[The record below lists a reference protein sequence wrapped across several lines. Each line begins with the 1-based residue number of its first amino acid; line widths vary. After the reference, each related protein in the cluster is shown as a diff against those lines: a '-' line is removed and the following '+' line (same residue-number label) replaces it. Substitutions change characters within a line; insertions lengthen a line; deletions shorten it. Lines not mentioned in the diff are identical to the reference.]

1 LDLLSRFLVDSSK
14 MDRRS
19 PKIRK
24 LEIQQIGYLHGINHY
39 IQEVLINY

>member
-1 LDLLSRFLVDSSK
+1 
-14 MDRRS
+14 MRS

-24 LEIQQIGYLHGINHY
+24 LEIQQIDKLDIGYLHGINHY